1 MRSSRQPSPATAQ
14 LCCENQPSP
23 RWKSRHCTVSRP
35 VGSSKPESRNL
46 LRPVR
51 VARSTSAA
59 PSTTS
64 VVFAPKSVVSTTVST
79 LPSQVMLKSV
89 LIASTK
95 STANLGTPRPRRKP
109 ASSCCLT
116 QPSASPSMA
125 TKRLSRCPSS
135 EAGSCVAA
143 RTAMA
148 RHQRRFSRSCFRAR
162 TCSCVRLMAAAPR
175 SSVNQGIWRH
185 SCAPGRRRSSKLSAA
200 RTSCCAPGLAAW
212 ICSMGG
218 PARWACRRPPT
229 PKASPSVGTGA
240 KG

>member
-1 MRSSRQPSPATAQ
+1 MCMLSMRPSCSRCSSSPPSRWPSQFASRLWKAAWSEMAKSSCDAGSMAAT
-14 LCCENQPSP
+14 NSDHSIWPSLS
-23 RWKSRHCTVSRP
+23 KSEACA
-35 VGSSKPESRNL
+35 
-46 LRPVR
+46 
-51 VARSTSAA
+51 ARAAA
-59 PSTTS
+59 P
-64 VVFAPKSVVSTTVST
+64 A
-79 LPSQVMLKSV
+79 
-89 LIASTK
+89 
-95 STANLGTPRPRRKP
+95 GTPRPRRKP